1 MLLALWCAA
10 VLAGQ
15 PASHF
20 SSAQPEEW
28 ALPATGGARSA
39 EHPKEEWALP
49 ATGGARSAEH
59 PTAPPR
65 VAEIVFE
72 GAPAASVRTLVDIQI
87 NAPLDARDVRDAVRA
102 LHASARFSRVAAFI
116 EQVEP
121 GRVRLVF
128 VLTDVQKLLSVSFPG
143 HQALAESILHQ
154 TANLQVNAEFQPE
167 QVAPAVEAV
176 RAAYFRIGYRKAEIA
191 PLRKPA
197 SGGGVQLEFHIIE
210 GPATRIS
217 AVRFE
222 GEAGLDQDELV
233 AAFKLAEGDVLNLAA
248 LEEGVRGLRDRYRKA
263 GRLRARVD
271 APRVDEQGPS
281 RALVTVPVEAGPLV
295 RFHLRGNRAFSDAVL
310 AGKLGADSDE
320 PLDLQ
325 AAQEMASRLRG
336 FYVSA
341 GFLRVKISEREMV
354 ARDGAEEIVFAI
366 DEGKQVRVE
375 QLVFTGNQG
384 IATSQ
389 LRERLLLILRDNLVR
404 DPASGA
410 DPGLVERLGIMGS
423 VPDPHQV
430 RTKVDPDT
438 VFDPVLYARA
448 VKQFEDLYKSEGYL
462 SVRAG
467 PPQLT
472 PIGNDQ
478 NRLRVTVPVH
488 EGQQTVVS
496 RLVVEGGGDAPAA
509 ELDAAIVLRA
519 GKPFSY
525 LQAEEGRSALTQIF
539 TRRGHLYARVED
551 EEIFADETTPVG
563 HVEVRYR
570 IQPGPVVKVG
580 YVEVVGQRRTL
591 EGLVLDLVGLRPG
604 DVLTPEVLDRGQQAL
619 LRTGLFVSATLTPRN
634 PEVAEGE
641 KTVQVQLRERP
652 RQDFQT
658 SLGFSLADGPRI
670 SAQYTLG
677 NLLGRNLTF
686 TAVGRADF
694 PFGRFPNPA
703 FCPPGVTDPS
713 LCEHHILYPNDP
725 IERLVDLGFS
735 TPRLWPLTDA
745 LRVSIDGIHERKLQQ
760 NYELTRQSAQVSVEL
775 TQRRP
780 FFAGLAYEV
789 GYQRLGFLGQRSIED
804 VLAGIDQKIFRQP
817 EGHMVFGSLR
827 PGATLDLRDDPAR
840 PRSGF
845 LAQVGGDFLHSFSG
859 SETSAGSIHVNLLK
873 MQGLVAGYLPLPFL
887 SSIVVSVR
895 GGRIVQLDDKSQD
908 PLDRRFY
915 LGGASTLR
923 GFHEEQLQPQDLI
936 DQLNR
941 QIRACT
947 ATVSDF
953 GCIPAAQL
961 VAAGATSDGG
971 DQFVAFSAELRIPF
985 TQSFEMAVF
994 YDAGNLWRTPTSI
1007 VSRLVLR
1014 DAVGAGL
1021 RWLTP
1026 IGRMAIDIGV
1036 NLTPDVLLGEPQW
1049 GPYFSIDPL

>member
-1 MLLALWCAA
+1 MLPALLCAA
-10 VLAGQ
+10 VLAAE
-15 PASHF
+15 PAPPP
-20 SSAQPEEW
+20 AQEW
-28 ALPATGGARSA
+28 ALPAAGGARG
-39 EHPKEEWALP
+39 EPV
-49 ATGGARSAEH
+49 
-59 PTAPPR
+59 R
-65 VAEIVFE
+65 VGEILFE
-72 GAPAASVRTLVDIQI
+72 GAPAESVRTLVDIQL

-102 LHASARFSRVAAFI
+102 LHASARFSRVAAFL
-116 EQVEP
+116 ERLEG

-128 VLTDVQKLLSVSFPG
+128 VLSGVQKLLAVTFPG
-143 HQALAESILHQ
+143 HQALAESLLHQ

-167 QVAPAVEAV
+167 QVAPAMEAL
-176 RAAYFRIGYRKAEIA
+176 RAAYYRIGYRTAAIQPARTPA
-191 PLRKPA
+191 P
-197 SGGGVQLEFHIIE
+197 GGGVALEFRIAE

-222 GEAGLDQDELV
+222 GEAGLDQDELL

-248 LEEGVRGLRDRYRKA
+248 LDEGVRGLRDRYRKA
-263 GRLRARVD
+263 GRLRARVE
-271 APRVDEQGPS
+271 APRVEEQGAS

-295 RFHLRGNRAFSDAVL
+295 RFHIRGNRAFSDAVL
-310 AGKLGADSDE
+310 AGKLGADSEE

-325 AAQEMASRLRG
+325 AAQEMAARLRR

-341 GFLRVKISEREMV
+341 GFLRVKVSEREMV
-354 ARDGAEEIVFAI
+354 ARDGAEELVFSV
-366 DEGKQVRVE
+366 DEGAQVRVE
-375 QLVFTGNQG
+375 QLIFTGNRG
-384 IATSQ
+384 IPEAQ
-389 LRERLLLILRDNLVR
+389 LRERLLLILRDNLSR

-410 DPGLVERLGIMGS
+410 DPGMVERLGIMGS
-423 VPDPHQV
+423 VPDPHAV
-430 RTKVDPDT
+430 RTRVEPDT

-448 VKQFEDLYKSEGYL
+448 VKQFEDLYKSQGYL

-467 PPQLT
+467 PPLLV
-472 PIGNDQ
+472 PIDSDQ

-496 RLVVEGGGDAPAA
+496 RIVVEGGGDVPAA
-509 ELDAAIVLRA
+509 EQDAAIVLRA
-519 GKPFSY
+519 GEPFSY
-525 LQAEEGRSALTQIF
+525 LKAEEGRSALTQIF

-551 EEIFADETTPVG
+551 EENFADEAAGVG

-604 DVLTPEVLDRGQQAL
+604 DVLTPEVMDRGQQAL
-619 LRTGLFVSATLTPRN
+619 LRTGLFFSATLTPRN

-641 KTVQVQLRERP
+641 KTIQVQLRERP

-658 SLGFSLADGPRI
+658 SFGFSLADGPRV

-677 NLLGRNLTF
+677 NLFGRNLTF
-686 TAVGRADF
+686 SAVGRADF
-694 PFGRFPNPA
+694 PFGRFPHSKPV
-703 FCPPGVTDPS
+703 CPPNTLDLS
-713 LCEHHILYPNDP
+713 LCEQHILYPNDP
-725 IERLVDLGFS
+725 VERLIDLGLS

-745 LRVSIDGIHERKLQQ
+745 LRVGIDGIHQRDLQQ
-760 NYELTRQSAQVSVEL
+760 NYERTRQSVQVSVEL

-780 FFAGLAYEV
+780 LFAGLAYEV
-789 GYQRLGFLGQRSIED
+789 GYQRLGFLGQRSVED
-804 VLAGIDQKIFRQP
+804 ILAGIDQKIFRQP

-827 PGATLDLRDDPAR
+827 PIATLDLRDDPAR

-845 LAQVGGDFLHSFSG
+845 LVQVNGDFLRSFSG
-859 SETSAGSIHVNLLK
+859 SETGAGSIHVNLLK
-873 MQGLVAGYLPLPFL
+873 MQGLLAGYLPLPFL
-887 SSIVVSVR
+887 SSIVLSVR
-895 GGRIVQLDDKSQD
+895 GGRIVQLDQRSQD

-936 DQLNR
+936 NQLNR

-947 ATVSDF
+947 STVSDV
-953 GCIPAAQL
+953 GCVSAAQL

-971 DQFVAFSAELRIPF
+971 DQFVALSAELRVPF
-985 TQSFEMAVF
+985 TPSFELAVF
-994 YDAGNLWRTPTSI
+994 YDAGNLWRTPTDLFG
-1007 VSRLVLR
+1007 RDPAGNRNFVLR
-1014 DAVGAGL
+1014 DALGAGL

-1036 NLTPDVLLGEPQW
+1036 NLTPDSLLGEPQW